1 MKLIKLALCITLTL
15 VLLAGVS
22 GAESPDDPDASRYDA
37 ELAWLQKEAV
47 VVTVSGASKYEQ
59 PVKDAPASVSI

>member
-22 GAESPDDPDASRYDA
+22 GAESPGEPDANRYDA

-47 VVTVSGASKYEQ
+47 IIVSGASKYEQ